1 MITMGSKNRAKKK
14 KKMFEQEKTYWI
26 IILLIIFAIP
36 VANVYTKAIL
46 SETNIELEEM
56 KSKVQKQ
63 QNTNDSLRTE
73 IYELA
78 SLDKIQLVAQ
88 EDGLQ
93 YNNENIIVV
102 KDN

>member
-1 MITMGSKNRAKKK
+1 MSNKRNDKKYRK
-14 KKMFEQEKTYWI
+14 KLFQREKTYWI
-26 IILLIIFAIP
+26 IIFMILFAIP

-46 SETNIELEEM
+46 SETNIELEEA
-56 KSKVQKQ
+56 KNDVERQ

>member
-1 MITMGSKNRAKKK
+1 MGEKNAL
-14 KKMFEQEKTYWI
+14 Q
-26 IILLIIFAIP
+26 
-36 VANVYTKAIL
+36 TK
-46 SETNIELEEM
+46 NGW
-56 KSKVQKQ
+56 
-63 QNTNDSLRTE
+63 NTNDSLRTE

>member
-1 MITMGSKNRAKKK
+1 MIIMGSKKKS
-14 KKMFEQEKTYWI
+14 KKMFKQEKTYWMI
-26 IILLIIFAIP
+26 IALILFAIP

-46 SETNIELEEM
+46 SETNIELEEA
-56 KSKVQKQ
+56 KEDVEHQK
-63 QNTNDSLRTE
+63 NTNDSLRTE

-102 KDN
+102 TEN

>member
-1 MITMGSKNRAKKK
+1 MGSKKTIKRKKK
-14 KKMFEQEKTYWI
+14 LFEQEKTYWI
-26 IILLIIFAIP
+26 IIGLIWFAIP
-36 VANVYTKAIL
+36 ISSVYTKAVL
-46 SETNIELEEM
+46 SETNIALEEAKEDVEKQ
-56 KSKVQKQ
+56 KS
-63 QNTNDSLRTE
+63 TNDSLRTE

-102 KDN
+102 TEN

>member
-1 MITMGSKNRAKKK
+1 MIIMGSKKSMKRKKK
-14 KKMFEQEKTYWI
+14 LFEQEKTYWI
-26 IILLIIFAIP
+26 IIGLIWFAIP
-36 VANVYTKAIL
+36 ISSVYTKAVL
-46 SETNIELEEM
+46 SETNIALEEAKEDVEKQ
-56 KSKVQKQ
+56 KS
-63 QNTNDSLRTE
+63 TNDSLRTE

-102 KDN
+102 TEN

>member
-1 MITMGSKNRAKKK
+1 MISKFKLKKK
-14 KKMFEQEKTYWI
+14 QKRFSGERTIWLI
-26 IILLIIFAIP
+26 LGLILLAIP
-36 VANVYTKAIL
+36 ICNVYTKAIL
-46 SETNIELEEM
+46 SETNIELEEA
-56 KSKVQKQ
+56 KEDVERQK
-63 QNTNDSLRTE
+63 NTNDSLRTE

-102 KDN
+102 TEN

>member
-1 MITMGSKNRAKKK
+1 MTIKRKKK
-14 KKMFEQEKTYWI
+14 IFEQEKTYWI
-26 IILLIIFAIP
+26 IILFILFAIP

-63 QNTNDSLRTE
+63 QNTNDSLKME
-73 IYELA
+73 ISELA

-88 EDGLQ
+88 EDGLE
-93 YNNENIIVV
+93 YINENIIVV
-102 KDN
+102 TEN

>member
-1 MITMGSKNRAKKK
+1 MGSKNRTKKK

-56 KSKVQKQ
+56 KVKTQKQ
-63 QNTNDSLRTE
+63 QNTNDSLKMT
-73 IYELA
+73 ISELA

>member
-1 MITMGSKNRAKKK
+1 MIIMTIKRKKK
-14 KKMFEQEKTYWI
+14 IFEQEKTYWI
-26 IILLIIFAIP
+26 IILFILFAIP

-63 QNTNDSLRTE
+63 QNTNDSLKME
-73 IYELA
+73 ISELA

-88 EDGLQ
+88 EDGLE
-93 YNNENIIVV
+93 YINENIIVV
-102 KDN
+102 TEN

>member
-1 MITMGSKNRAKKK
+1 MTIKRK

-26 IILLIIFAIP
+26 IILFILFAIP

-63 QNTNDSLRTE
+63 QNTNDSLKME
-73 IYELA
+73 ISELA

-88 EDGLQ
+88 EDGLE
-93 YNNENIIVV
+93 YINENIIVV
-102 KDN
+102 TEN

>member
-1 MITMGSKNRAKKK
+1 MSNKRNTKKYRK
-14 KKMFEQEKTYWI
+14 KLFQREKTYWI
-26 IILLIIFAIP
+26 IIFMILFAIP

-46 SETNIELEEM
+46 SETNIELEEAIEDVE
-56 KSKVQKQ
+56 KQK
-63 QNTNDSLRTE
+63 NTNDSLRTE

-102 KDN
+102 TEN

>member
-26 IILLIIFAIP
+26 IILLIIFAIL
-36 VANVYTKAIL
+36 VANDYTKAIL
-46 SETNIELEEM
+46 SEPNIELEEA
-56 KSKVQKQ
+56 KNDVERQ

>member
-1 MITMGSKNRAKKK
+1 MANKKK
-14 KKMFEQEKTYWI
+14 KKLFEQERTYWI
-26 IILLIIFAIP
+26 IILLILFAIP

-63 QNTNDSLRTE
+63 QNTNDSLKME
-73 IYELA
+73 ISELA

-88 EDGLQ
+88 EDGLE
-93 YNNENIIVV
+93 YINENIIVV
-102 KDN
+102 TEN

>member
-1 MITMGSKNRAKKK
+1 MSNKRNGKKYRK
-14 KKMFEQEKTYWI
+14 KLFQREKTYWI
-26 IILLIIFAIP
+26 IIVMILFAIP

-46 SETNIELEEM
+46 SETNIELEEA
-56 KSKVQKQ
+56 KNDVERQ